1 MISKILFFIFI
12 YLIIQIIYNK
22 LKIFFI
28 NNDKNSKKEKNKII
42 DVDFE
47 EIE

>member
-47 EIE
+47 